1 MLQWG
6 QLAYNKGQFKKSIQI
21 LTDGRQRSKH
31 DKKTFTQLIEMYYNE
46 TAFQLLDAGK
56 VEESIARFEEGLK
69 HVPKSETLKYN
80 LDIAK
85 SERESSD

>member
-1 MLQWG
+1 
-6 QLAYNKGQFKKSIQI
+6 
-21 LTDGRQRSKH
+21 
-31 DKKTFTQLIEMYYNE
+31 MYYNE